1 MTEENNRLVVACAD
15 STGHGVPGAFLS
27 LIGISFL
34 NKIVNERGVVQPAII
49 LNRLRSNVITHLH
62 QSQSELLAGDGM
74 DMSIISIDKR
84 NGMMEF
90 AGAMNPMYIIR
101 DGRII
106 ELKPDR
112 MPVGYYDNE
121 DRSFSSSKV
130 AIKSGDQLY
139 MFSDG
144 YYDQFGGTE
153 GLKMK
158 TQKFKEILLDCC
170 HKSNDEQMAI
180 LDSEFNNW
188 KGKHEQV
195 DDILIMGI
203 QI

>member
-1 MTEENNRLVVACAD
+1 M
-15 STGHGVPGAFLS
+15 
-27 LIGISFL
+27 
-34 NKIVNERGVVQPAII
+34 QPAII
-49 LNRLRSNVITHLH
+49 LNRLRSNVISHLH

-84 NGMMEF
+84 TSLMEF

-101 DGRII
+101 DGQII

-130 AIKSGDQLY
+130 AIKDGDQIY

-170 HKSNDEQMAI
+170 HKSNDEQIAI
-180 LDSEFNNW
+180 LEREFNNW

-195 DDILIMGI
+195 DDILIIGI